1 MKTHWASHTMHQ
13 NLTLILLQLN
23 YGKNM
28 FIVLIPGTWPS
39 HRRLN
44 LLPRRVNIR
53 KWKVRKLKNR
63 RTAAR
68 HRSRSIAMINATR
81 SRSNAMINATCIRR
95 WRAKIL
101 MTKAFFHLKMTREK
115 YLLGPSIPG
124 NEMKSRNRDQ
134 CCKTFLSFLM
144 IALNCP
150 VSFGLLNDKTSKYE
164 KLSSILCWD

>member
-23 YGKNM
+23 YGNNM

-39 HRRLN
+39 HRRIN

-150 VSFGLLNDKTSKYE
+150 VSFGLLNDKTSKNE